1 MRGTA
6 CGKIIVEVWE
16 ESYWPSQPLKPCFYT
31 PVSTSRCT
39 LVLND
44 RHFHP
49 ARKYIPT
56 YQRTTLRGGLSM
68 YVCTYI
74 ISIYDT
80 YMHLYVCRYMYLS
93 HPFCG
98 GKRCGFVWFP
108 LSIIGSESISH
119 YLDLLFEFFG
129 FVERI
134 HNTPFQIT
142 GYINAPYM

>member
-1 MRGTA
+1 
-6 CGKIIVEVWE
+6 
-16 ESYWPSQPLKPCFYT
+16 
-31 PVSTSRCT
+31 
-39 LVLND
+39 
-44 RHFHP
+44 
-49 ARKYIPT
+49 
-56 YQRTTLRGGLSM
+56 M

-80 YMHLYVCRYMYLS
+80 YMHLYVCRYMHLYVCRYMYLS

-134 HNTPFQIT
+134 HDKPFQIT